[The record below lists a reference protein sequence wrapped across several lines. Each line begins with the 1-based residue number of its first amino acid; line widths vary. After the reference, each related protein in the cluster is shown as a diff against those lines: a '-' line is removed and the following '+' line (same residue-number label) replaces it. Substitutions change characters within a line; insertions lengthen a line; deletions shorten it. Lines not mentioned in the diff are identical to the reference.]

1 MDLLPMPR
9 RVVSVA
15 VTVVHRA
22 VTGGLGVLAGGLG
35 LLAGRAARRTGAP
48 AVDRT
53 PAARTRTRT
62 RTGTGTG
69 TEDTVSAIGANPS
82 RRYRSAGS
90 RALAKRG

>member
-1 MDLLPMPR
+1 MDLLPTPR

-15 VTVVHRA
+15 VNAVHRA
-22 VTGGLGVLAGGLG
+22 MTGGLGVLAGGLG

-48 AVDRT
+48 EADRA
-53 PAARTRTRT
+53 PAAR
-62 RTGTGTG
+62 TG